1 MINFDYA
8 KDFVKFFG
16 HPKAHEASGARHPVQ
31 MNDSANTLTAEQKQR
46 AHDGLASLPFARL
59 MGMELVDI
67 RPNEAVIKIEMRDDL
82 RQPSGVL
89 HGGVTATLIDT
100 AMAFAVRTRL
110 EDHEF
115 TATIDLTVHY
125 LRPHTAGTLSCTA
138 RVVRAGKRVLTISA
152 DAHNEEGKLIATALS
167 TYTRV

>member
-1 MINFDYA
+1 MSQSENRSEI
-8 KDFVKFFG
+8 G
-16 HPKAHEASGARHPVQ
+16 PAHREF
-31 MNDSANTLTAEQKQR
+31 AER
-46 AHDGLASLPFARL
+46 ALHSLPFAKL
-59 MGMELVDI
+59 IGMRLVDLQVDQ
-67 RPNEAVIKIEMRDDL
+67 AVLAIEMRDDL

-110 EDHEF
+110 AIDEA

-125 LRPHTAGTLSCTA
+125 LRPHISGTVTCTA
-138 RVVRAGKRVLTISA
+138 RLVRAGKRIFTVSA
-152 DAHNEEGKLIATALS
+152 DVVNDQGKHIATAIS